1 LIVAYICSKSPND
14 QYRVQIRC
22 QNIAEA
28 IQRTGFHSAHLL
40 DLEAFIQNTP
50 EAQEVCQKADLLVVH
65 RHLYGAVIKTILLWK
80 ARGKKVIADFDE
92 AVNLITPEMPAYLFW
107 KKGVSASDG
116 FLKMVFG
123 EHPIHPA
130 PIDQFCWG
138 LKAVDAA
145 TVPSVRLADDW
156 STAVRTF
163 FLPDYLNTDQYMVQ
177 RPSHNGHI
185 HIGVSGNAVDFSNI
199 QRSGLAAALEFVSQQ
214 REKVVVHFFELEQA
228 SIENTLIPANQRC
241 VHNNIQAYRW
251 PMYLANLDIGIACA
265 EGKYSLRTSKL
276 RIIEYSVMKIP
287 WLASNLLPFREM
299 DRYGWL
305 VPNTEEQWTRAILEV
320 IDHLEAYQT
329 EANGEPFLY
338 GISQDVFENVDKI
351 IAIYD
356 TVLNSR

>member
-1 LIVAYICSKSPND
+1 MIIAYICSKSPND

-28 IQRTGFHSAHLL
+28 IQRTGFHSAYLV
-40 DLEAFIQNTP
+40 DIETFIQNTP
-50 EAQEVCQKADLLVVH
+50 EAQEICQKADLLVVH

-92 AVNLITPEMPAYLFW
+92 AVNLITPEMPSYSFW
-107 KKGVSASDG
+107 KKGVSASDR
-116 FLKMVFG
+116 FTNIVFG
-123 EHPIHPA
+123 ENPIDPA
-130 PIDQFCWG
+130 PLDQFCWG

-145 TVPSVRLADDW
+145 TVPSIRLADDW

-177 RPSHNGHI
+177 RPGNNGYI
-185 HIGVSGNAVDFSNI
+185 HIGVSGNAVNFSNL
-199 QRSGLAAALEFVSQQ
+199 QRSGLAAALESVSQQ
-214 REKVVVHFFELEQA
+214 RENIVIHFFELEE
-228 SIENTLIPANQRC
+228 SRIENTRIPAKQRRI
-241 VHNNIQAYRW
+241 HNNIQAYRW
-251 PMYLANLDIGIACA
+251 PMFLSNLDIGIAYA
-265 EGKYSLRTSKL
+265 EGKFSMRTSKL
-276 RIIEYSVMKIP
+276 RVIEYSVLKIP

-299 DRYGWL
+299 DRYGRL

-320 IDHLEAYQT
+320 IDHLQAYQA

-351 IAIYD
+351 VAIYD